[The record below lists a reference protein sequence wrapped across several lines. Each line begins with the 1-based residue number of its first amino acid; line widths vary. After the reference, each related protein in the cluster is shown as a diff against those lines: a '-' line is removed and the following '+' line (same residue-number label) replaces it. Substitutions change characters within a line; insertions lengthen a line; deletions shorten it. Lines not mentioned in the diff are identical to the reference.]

1 MYTVQ
6 LYDAVH
12 TYSYSLQ
19 AWCTWS
25 CGATG
30 KTRGARSIFFAHR
43 VEMWIKMSKF
53 SRYILYFVCGSRYY
67 NSYGFTAV
75 NMHGEICGAQRSNET
90 WGVFPKASGLR
101 TSCELLGRRADAARK
116 TVKCS
121 TSTKSHRTTRASPP
135 YTTAVS
141 NIAAGW
147 FHCFV
152 TGAPLHAA
160 TRRYTY
166 ATRG

>member
-12 TYSYSLQ
+12 TYSLQ

-53 SRYILYFVCGSRYY
+53 LDIYYISFAVAGTTTP
-67 NSYGFTAV
+67 TAL
-75 NMHGEICGAQRSNET
+75 Q
-90 WGVFPKASGLR
+90 L
-101 TSCELLGRRADAARK
+101 
-116 TVKCS
+116 
-121 TSTKSHRTTRASPP
+121 
-135 YTTAVS
+135 
-141 NIAAGW
+141 
-147 FHCFV
+147 
-152 TGAPLHAA
+152 
-160 TRRYTY
+160 
-166 ATRG
+166 